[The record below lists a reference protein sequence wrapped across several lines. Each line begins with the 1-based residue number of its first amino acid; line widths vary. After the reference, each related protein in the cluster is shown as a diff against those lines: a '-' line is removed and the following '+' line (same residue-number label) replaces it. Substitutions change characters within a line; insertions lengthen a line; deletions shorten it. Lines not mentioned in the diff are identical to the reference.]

1 MAGNARFHDK
11 QHRKNHHTLSSYG
24 FADSATDPIAS
35 PSEPFQGDFVING
48 GLSCNKGFTVL
59 SADIPGDIY
68 CENMYVRSKTYTNFI
83 SGVNTETII
92 SDGVLTG
99 YGSNTLTL
107 DYGKAIYSRI
117 NNTTVM
123 YMNSSNVGIG
133 TTSPTQKL
141 HVVGNVLI
149 TGSLSALGDLT
160 ILDTNVV
167 TTSSMVIDTNATTDA
182 LRITQ
187 RGTGNVLV
195 VEDSANLDSTPF
207 IITNSGNVGI
217 GTNSP
222 SNKLHVDGGLNVTN
236 SLNLSGGLTVT
247 NNPSSIAYITYDS
260 NVIGPTLQMSGISG
274 AYIDLASTFI
284 GAAGSQADYTL
295 RIGTNRVSPS
305 DDKTTFINSNGCDF
319 GVYTNDNCITTFT
332 TGGNVGIGTDSPYSK
347 LHVDGD
353 ITVPVDKFVNFSLNS
368 NGHTAIKRNGGDNG
382 LEFFTNSNSRMFI
395 ADTGYVGIGS
405 TKPNKEL
412 TVVGNISATGQ
423 LFLQNSNNYTSIRL
437 GSNDDAG
444 FHITKE
450 GATVS
455 TPNSFNI
462 WTGAWGT
469 SPVSRMSIL
478 TSGNVGIG
486 VINPLAKLHIKGE
499 TTTPIAGGIGVSQLM
514 LNNSAVDYPW
524 MRFGVSMYNGDY
536 NPITQ
541 TGDQAIIFSGQAT
554 TTSVSSN
561 LVIAPHSNTKGG
573 IRITS
578 NGIVGVNTS
587 SPNSACKLDVDGGV
601 AVGSRMHLGNDGAD
615 MFWFK
620 TADNNL
626 EGVSNGVPAWNN
638 GIAYGIQTNGTYITS
653 HTWVT
658 SGLTRMY
665 LNEAGNVGIGT
676 ATPNSKLHVGG
687 AITLEAENFV
697 GGTVDAANLSGVYIA
712 FDSSAGTTDWAYLRQ
727 IGSADNFHLAL
738 DMHDN
743 GNGAN
748 SQSFSIRNIQSTSS
762 PDVIF
767 TNFTI
772 NNSGDVGIGTDS
784 PNQKLTVIGDVSAT
798 GSIYTDNIPAKI
810 STDITTDYT
819 LNTTN
824 SNQIIGVNS
833 GTAKTITVPADSTA
847 NLVIGTNIVIYQKG
861 SGQVTI
867 AAEAGVSLL
876 SNSGKVKTTGQY
888 SSVALFKLGANSWL
902 LGGDLTS

>member
-141 HVVGNVLI
+141 HVDGNVLI
-149 TGSLSALGDLT
+149 TGNLSALGDLT

-195 VEDSANLDSTPF
+195 VEDSANPDSTPF
-207 IITNSGNVGI
+207 IITNTGNVGI

-222 SNKLHVDGGLNVTN
+222 ST
-236 SLNLSGGLTVT
+236 
-247 NNPSSIAYITYDS
+247 
-260 NVIGPTLQMSGISG
+260 
-274 AYIDLASTFI
+274 
-284 GAAGSQADYTL
+284 
-295 RIGTNRVSPS
+295 
-305 DDKTTFINSNGCDF
+305 
-319 GVYTNDNCITTFT
+319 
-332 TGGNVGIGTDSPYSK
+332 K

-382 LEFFTNSNSRMFI
+382 LEFFTNANSRMFI

-412 TVVGNISATGQ
+412 TVVGDISATGQ

-450 GATVS
+450 GAAAS

-514 LNNSAVDYPW
+514 LNNSAADYPW

-541 TGDQAIIFSGQAT
+541 TGDQAIIFSGQVT
-554 TTSVSSN
+554 TANSVSSN
-561 LVIAPHSNTKGG
+561 LVIAPHSNTIGG

-587 SPNSACKLDVDGGV
+587 SPNSACKLDVGGSV
-601 AVGSRMHLGNDGAD
+601 AIGSRMHLGNDGAD

-687 AITLEAENFV
+687 AITLLAENFV
-697 GGTVDAANLSGVYIA
+697 GGTVDATNLSGVYIA

-824 SNQIIGVNS
+824 SNQIIGVDS
-833 GTAKTITVPADSTA
+833 GTPKTITVPADSTA

-888 SSVALFKLGANSWL
+888 SSVALFKLASNSWL